1 MSKASFLYRVIKAYL
16 RRQDKSCPYCG
27 HVYTKLEGRR
37 RIVLHLRKCPV
48 CNLMF
53 RWPKDAIGF
62 NKEFYQNK
70 YRQKGLATDRPDLK
84 LLDNLKK
91 TNFRGSEIDFSEKIA
106 ILKEL
111 VAHGKVL
118 DFGCSWGYGTYQL
131 QMAGYDAIGFEISK
145 PRAEFGRNHLG
156 VNIIDEYRDLDK
168 VQPSAFNIIFS
179 SHVLEHL
186 PTLKGVFEQFS
197 FFLKS
202 NGMLVLFLPNC
213 GGENAKQYGW
223 GHLVHEKHPL
233 ALDRMFFETVLPK
246 HGFSIKSFSEPYNP
260 KKIKSYM
267 SGNKTPG
274 EPLGDELLVCAL
286 KVEK

>member
-1 MSKASFLYRVIKAYL
+1 MSKVNFLFRIIKAHIK
-16 RRQDKSCPYCG
+16 RQDKGCPYCRYS
-27 HVYTKLEGRR
+27 YTKFVGRKK
-37 RIVLHLRKCPV
+37 ILLQLRKCPI

-53 RWPKDAIGF
+53 RWPKDTIGF
-62 NKEFYQNK
+62 SKEFYQGK
-70 YRQKGLATDRPDLK
+70 YRQKGLTTDLPELEILDKLK
-84 LLDNLKK
+84 N
-91 TNFRGSEIDFSEKIA
+91 TNFRGTEKDFSDKIG

-131 QMAGYDAIGFEISK
+131 QTAGYNAIGFEISK

-156 VNIIDEYRDLDK
+156 VSIINEYSDLDK
-168 VQPSAFNIIFS
+168 IHDSFDIVFS

-186 PTLKGVFEQFS
+186 PTLKGVFERFR
-197 FFLKS
+197 FLLKS
-202 NGMLVLFLPNC
+202 NGMLVIFVPNC
-213 GGENAKQYGW
+213 GGENTKQYGW

-233 ALDRMFFETVLPK
+233 ALDRLFFETVLPK

-267 SGNKTPG
+267 SGNKIPG
-274 EPLGDELLVCAL
+274 EPIGDELLVCAI
-286 KVEK
+286 KVKK

>member
-1 MSKASFLYRVIKAYL
+1 MQAYL
-16 RRQDKSCPYCG
+16 RGQDKSCPYCG
-27 HVYTKLEGRR
+27 HVYSNFIGRK

-91 TNFRGSEIDFSEKIA
+91 TNFRASEIDFSEKIA

-118 DFGCSWGYGTYQL
+118 DFGCSWGYSLYQFK
-131 QMAGYDAIGFEISK
+131 MAGYDAIGFEISK
-145 PRAEFGRNHLG
+145 PRAEFGRNYLD
-156 VNIIDEYRDLDK
+156 VTIIYEYSDLDNIY
-168 VQPSAFNIIFS
+168 SSSFDIIFS

-186 PTLKGVFEQFS
+186 PTLKGVFERFS
-197 FFLKS
+197 FLLKPK
-202 NGMLVLFLPNC
+202 GILLLFVPNC
-213 GGENAKQYGW
+213 GGENARRFGARW
-223 GHLVHEKHPL
+223 GPMICEKHPL

-246 HGFSIKSFSEPYNP
+246 HGFFVKSFPETYNS
-260 KKIKSYM
+260 KKIKPYM
-267 SGNKTPG
+267 SSNKILFD
-274 EPLGDELLVCAL
+274 PLCDELIVYA
-286 KVEK
+286 EKSGK